1 MKNDDETSPD
11 KACNGSEIEGKNIE
25 ILPFIFSVNGSK
37 TNSAATPSEEN
48 QKDEVLNN
56 QFEKLN
62 SYSAKEKKQS
72 KYR

>member
-1 MKNDDETSPD
+1 MAAKLKERMS
-11 KACNGSEIEGKNIE
+11 KYYH
-25 ILPFIFSVNGSK
+25 LFFSVNGSK